1 MLFIL
6 QSDKKELSQ
15 TFNAVDFAR
24 ETISP
29 AEFQLIEVE
38 SGFEWGG

>member
-29 AEFQLIEVE
+29 AKFQLIEVE
-38 SGFEWGG
+38 SGFE